1 MNKGMRRIGVL
12 GLSTIVATTAMTGF
26 AATSQA
32 AAGDYKAASV
42 VEVEQDPG
50 TPQTAQDAGDLSL
63 EFANNWN
70 TGAAQTF
77 TVASNDCTT
86 AAGIDAAV
94 EFAELPTV
102 TVTDPGAANVGGT
115 APILSPGVLGSST
128 PACDTAGITDK
139 VTLNQALPSTGVATD
154 TYKVDLT
161 DITYHVGGTA
171 PTW

>member
-63 EFANNWN
+63 EFANDWN
-70 TGAAQTF
+70 TGASQTF

-94 EFAELPTV
+94 EFAALPTV
-102 TVTDPGAANVGGT
+102 TVPGTPNVGGT
-115 APILSPGVLGSST
+115 TPALSPGVLGSSSA
-128 PACDTAGITDK
+128 ACDTAGITDK
-139 VTLNQALPSTGVATD
+139 VTLNQAAPSTGLV
-154 TYKVDLT
+154 
-161 DITYHVGGTA
+161 
-171 PTW
+171 